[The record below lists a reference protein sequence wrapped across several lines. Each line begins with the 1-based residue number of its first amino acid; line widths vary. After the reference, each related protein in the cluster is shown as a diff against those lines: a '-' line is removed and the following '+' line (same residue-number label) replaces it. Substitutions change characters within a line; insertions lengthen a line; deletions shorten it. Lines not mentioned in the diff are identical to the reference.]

1 MKALHYL
8 NKQIA
13 YIMLFLSSQS
23 GSGFTLLVVFGF
35 DLATNAL
42 GIQLFFSERLAES
55 MAGLGVSKWSS
66 FFLSVA
72 FSAFASGA
80 LGLSIMQA
88 TLNNVKK
95 SGLVLSVL
103 SVIISVAGLAH
114 VGIEAKTV
122 EDLYNFNNA
131 VRLAMILGLGLTPP
145 IVYAMNAKLVLDIF
159 GTTLAR
165 FNEASIIELEK
176 SFKAQT
182 AELGKLDE
190 ERTKADVNKQ
200 RSKINRQ
207 SRKSGNFRQEQKG
220 SKSTADI
227 ARELGINL

>member
-1 MKALHYL
+1 
-8 NKQIA
+8 
-13 YIMLFLSSQS
+13 MLFLSSQS

-190 ERTKADVNKQ
+190 EKTKADVDKQ
-200 RSKINRQ
+200 RNRINRQ
-207 SRKSGNFRQEQKG
+207 SRKSNFKQEQKG

-227 ARELGINL
+227 ARELGINI